1 MIKRFVLILKKSS
14 IARMVLIGFSICL
27 IVAIFIAAIYQN
39 FGSLLAKSTPLP
51 VNLHSSKQ
59 ANYSQD
65 PAYMQIQPMELQLVI
80 DAIWDQ
86 NPNIQDLSI
95 RLTQVNQNFFESVAS
110 ITPQPPTS
118 IVSQGTNTPVP
129 ENLTQTNTPVSKYT
143 STSTAE
149 SLIESSLTPTDT
161 DVPGLPT
168 KTESPS
174 TSTSLPPTY
183 TFTQPP
189 PTNTFTQ
196 PPPSNTPVPPS
207 ITPNPCGSISISG
220 FYTETKRAAWSINN
234 NSVAAISISQI
245 NLSWPAGNDSLDKIF
260 FGSAKIWDQSAPPP
274 SVVITS
280 GWTGGSRTVGSNA
293 SKELIFT
300 FISQSIS
307 SGYNLTVRFTNE
319 CSLNYPN

>member
-1 MIKRFVLILKKSS
+1 MIKRFVLIFKKSS
-14 IARMVLIGFSICL
+14 I
-27 IVAIFIAAIYQN
+27 
-39 FGSLLAKSTPLP
+39 AKSTPLP

-59 ANYSQD
+59 ANYSRD

-129 ENLTQTNTPVSKYT
+129 ENFTQTNTPVSNPTDPPAIT
-143 STSTAE
+143 STLAITASPTSTTQE
-149 SLIESSLTPTDT
+149 PTET
-161 DVPGLPT
+161 SGLPT
-168 KTESPS
+168 NTNIPGA
-174 TSTSLPPTY
+174 
-183 TFTQPP
+183 
-189 PTNTFTQ
+189 PTNTQSPPTHTLESTNTDA
-196 PPPSNTPVPPS
+196 PPTHTVEPTNTTVPPSNTPVPPS

-220 FYTETKRAAWSINN
+220 FYTETKRATWSINN
-234 NSVAAISISQI
+234 NSVATISISKI

-260 FGSAKIWDQSAPPP
+260 LGSAKIWDQNAPPP

-280 GWTGGSRTVGSNA
+280 GWTGGSRTIGSSA
-293 SKELIFT
+293 SKELKFT

-307 SGYNLTVRFTNE
+307 SGYNLKVWFTNG
-319 CSLNYPN
+319 CSVNKSN